1 MEIVDYYDTFLSDT
15 IHEKNKAFVVVL
27 FFFLTYKIQ
36 KKLMN
41 SS

>member
-27 FFFLTYKIQ
+27 FFFLTYRTHEFI
-36 KKLMN
+36 LEVT
-41 SS
+41 